1 MSDKHRWLYHDI
13 CVAVLNNAS
22 GKHSKDD
29 AKPIAKVSA
38 RPRQI
43 SLKEENREIA
53 KLKTEI
59 ESLERQ
65 KLSLTEALTQIQV
78 LLLVTVSHC

>member
-1 MSDKHRWLYHDI
+1 MHVHL
-13 CVAVLNNAS
+13 VVLNNAS
-22 GKHSKDD
+22 GKPSKDEV
-29 AKPIAKVSA
+29 KPVAKVSG

-59 ESLERQ
+59 EVLGRQ
-65 KLSLTEALTQIQV
+65 KHSLTEALTQMQV
-78 LLLVTVSHC
+78 